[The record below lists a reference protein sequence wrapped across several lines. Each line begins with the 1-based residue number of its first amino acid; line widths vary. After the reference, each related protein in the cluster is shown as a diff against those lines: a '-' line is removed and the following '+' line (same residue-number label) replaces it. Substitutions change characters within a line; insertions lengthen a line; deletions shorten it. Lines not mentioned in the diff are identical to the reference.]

1 MLRLTSTSL
10 LSRKVVNLRV
20 LWWRLYRSL
29 MHDYYLIESWFCSQ
43 ETSHVVLKFSGDF
56 TSCGFCTNFLEDYK
70 CPWTISARSAII
82 AEVIFTVVLH
92 MEPFSFILIGFC
104 FQCIKLSWQTSDI
117 YSFVK
122 FHFFGT
128 KVKFSDTYFIMEQ
141 FSLYIFHEIMCHL
154 ITYFD
159 LRLKIRWTVSWVSY
173 GKRQRWQ
180 NKGSLRG
187 RQLTL
192 SSSTRKFTLVHLVTW
207 LHEWSS
213 CNQPLGGIC

>member
-1 MLRLTSTSL
+1 MLHMLRLTSTSL

-104 FQCIKLSWQTSDI
+104 FQCTKLSWQTSDI

-128 KVKFSDTYFIMEQ
+128 KVKFLDTYFIMEQ

-159 LRLKIRWTVSWVSY
+159 LPIENKMNSLKSESRKKTNMTKQRFI
-173 GKRQRWQ
+173 KRQAVD
-180 NKGSLRG
+180 
-187 RQLTL
+187 
-192 SSSTRKFTLVHLVTW
+192 LVIIYKKIYSGTSGHMIAWMV
-207 LHEWSS
+207 
-213 CNQPLGGIC
+213 

>member
-159 LRLKIRWTVSWVSY
+159 LLIENKMNSLMSELRKKTKMTKQRFI
-173 GKRQRWQ
+173 KRQAVD
-180 NKGSLRG
+180 
-187 RQLTL
+187 
-192 SSSTRKFTLVHLVTW
+192 LVIIYKKIYSGTSGHMIAWMV
-207 LHEWSS
+207 
-213 CNQPLGGIC
+213 